1 MKHRLYLPPPLST
14 GAEITLDAERAHYL
28 VRVLRLTRDTRLICF
43 DGEGSAWASTL
54 TTASPKAATL
64 RLDELLEQRP
74 PPVAALHLAQGLLKG
89 AAMDQVIQKATEL
102 GVTDL
107 WLVAAARSNVSL
119 DRSRMERKLEHWRKI
134 IQNAA
139 EQCHQL
145 HLPRLHGPLP
155 LTDCLVALSETHL
168 IMLDPGAP
176 ALPLQVDGD
185 AIAILIGPEGGWS
198 EPERDLAAGHGVHR
212 HGLGPLILR
221 AETAPLAV
229 LAAIRHGRG
238 WA

>member
-14 GAEITLDAERAHYL
+14 GAELTLDPERAHYL
-28 VRVLRLTRDTRLICF
+28 VRVLRLARDARLICF
-43 DGEGSAWASTL
+43 DGEGSAWLSTL
-54 TTASPKAATL
+54 ITASPKAATV
-64 RLDELLEQRP
+64 RLDELLEQTP
-74 PPVAALHLAQGLLKG
+74 SPAATLHLAQGLLKG

-102 GVTDL
+102 GLTDL

-119 DRSRMERKLEHWRKI
+119 DPSRMERKLAHWRKI

-155 LTDCLVALSETHL
+155 LAHCLAALSETHL

-176 ALPLQVDGD
+176 VLPLQ
-185 AIAILIGPEGGWS
+185 IAANAVGLLIGPEGGWN
-198 EPERDLAAGHGVHR
+198 EPERALAARHGAHR